1 MSLELLEYLATQSR
15 VVGVSMKMF
24 EGSDWHKEDGS
35 LFAEKFV
42 LNCGVARCKGICS
55 TWVCVCVDS
64 RDVVCDTTGG

>member
-1 MSLELLEYLATQSR
+1 
-15 VVGVSMKMF
+15 MKMF

-35 LFAEKFV
+35 LFAEKLV